1 MVVEYMPSTKEL
13 EDKKKETQEKVMQIE
28 ALIPEAQALEDKMKN
43 LSKFLKSRPIEDE
56 RDTLIALSKS
66 MGINLTEA
74 KQLLADK
81 PISPMMEGKILPDLV
96 KELRQTRRSL
106 KGDIRVKFGGAIEN
120 IVKEYSNHLNDIQK
134 CNELYWL
141 HKYHSPLRQMKFNE
155 SDLYKLCEVKDRQT
169 RSLVVDS
176 LCKHWEAQLE
186 IKGLGYGTGYG
197 QLMKT
202 MSSAK
207 KEFREIIKGL
217 DDVNKGRKSLSSQL
231 ENHILKSVCNNQ
243 GISAREIHE
252 ALPVK
257 LYKSTTPNMIHK
269 RANKLGIT
277 RVEGQ
282 YFKLPDEIKK
292 DIYAYTAG
300 MIDSDGYITMDSNF
314 NPRIAI
320 TATGDR
326 GKAFCIELQKALGF
340 GKLHLDQKSP
350 QDTRSVQ
357 RLAFY
362 SQRDIGELL
371 SKCGH
376 HLRMKG
382 AQSDALLEVV
392 RIKKNFK
399 KEIWAKDRILELF
412 KIIKYENHKDA
423 SNTWEFDKYNIDPTE
438 IAKYKENCKMSIMD
452 ELEGIKK

>member
-1 MVVEYMPSTKEL
+1 MEVEYMPSTKEL
-13 EDKKKETQEKVMQIE
+13 QEKKNKLAEKVLEIE
-28 ALIPEAQALEDKMKN
+28 ALIPEAEAIEDKVN
-43 LSKFLKSRPIEDE
+43 ALGKFLKSRPIEDE
-56 RDTLIALSKS
+56 RDTLVALSKH
-66 MGINLTEA
+66 MNINLSEA
-74 KQLLADK
+74 KNLLNDR
-81 PISPMMEGKILPDLV
+81 PVSPTMDGMILPDLV
-96 KELRQTRRSL
+96 KELRQTRRTL
-106 KGDIRVKFGGAIEN
+106 KGDMRIKFSGAIEN
-120 IVKEYSNHLNDIQK
+120 IVKEYTNHLYDIQK

-141 HKYHSPLRQMKFNE
+141 HKYSRPLSNMKFNE
-155 SDLYKLCEVKDRQT
+155 SDLYKLCEVKDRNT
-169 RSLVVDS
+169 RSTIIDS
-176 LCKHWEAQLE
+176 LCKYWEAELE
-186 IKGLGYGTGYG
+186 MRNLSYGSRYGT
-197 QLMKT
+197 LMKT
-202 MSSAK
+202 QTQAR
-207 KEFREIIKGL
+207 KEFREIVKGL
-217 DDVNKGRKSLSSQL
+217 DDINKGRKSLSQQL
-231 ENHILKSVCNNQ
+231 ENHIIKSVCDNQ

-252 ALPVK
+252 GLPVK
-257 LYKSTTPNMIHK
+257 LYKSTTANMIHK

-277 RVEGQ
+277 NIDGQ

-292 DIYAYTAG
+292 DLYAYTAG

-320 TATGDR
+320 TATGER

-362 SQRDIGELL
+362 SQKDIGELL

-399 KEIWAKDRILELF
+399 KEKWAKDRILELF

-423 SNTWEFDKYNIDPTE
+423 SNTWEFDKYQIDPTE
-438 IAKYKENCKMSIMD
+438 IAKFKENSKMSIMD